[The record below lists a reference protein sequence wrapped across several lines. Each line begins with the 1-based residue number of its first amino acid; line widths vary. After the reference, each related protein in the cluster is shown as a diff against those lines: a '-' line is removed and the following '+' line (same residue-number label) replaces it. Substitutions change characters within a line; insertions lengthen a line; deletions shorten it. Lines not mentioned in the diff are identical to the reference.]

1 MYKIPKN
8 QKLVKR
14 RGRDSQSR
22 GSARSQ
28 RGRDRQL
35 SVRGELRERPD
46 VRRIARAIIDMELAR
61 LEAEAQAARG
71 VDADE

>member
-1 MYKIPKN
+1 
-8 QKLVKR
+8 
-14 RGRDSQSR
+14 
-22 GSARSQ
+22 
-28 RGRDRQL
+28 L

-71 VDADE
+71 VESDE